1 MWHAEKATIAPG
13 RVTVLFTWMLWVHAL
28 TPSEGL
34 DLWGPGGAVESLDEC
49 TQASV
54 RAVESSVRKFRE
66 QGGDDTRFVVS
77 GAVID
82 VTLPSG
88 EKSSVAFVCLP
99 DTVDPRGPTEK

>member
-1 MWHAEKATIAPG
+1 MALG
-13 RVTVLFTWMLWVHAL
+13 RAMVLLAWMLWVHAM

-49 TQASV
+49 TQASM
-54 RAVESSVRKFRE
+54 RAVETSVRKFRE
-66 QGGDDTRFVVS
+66 QAGDGTRFVVS

-99 DTVDPRGPTEK
+99 DTVDPRGPKEK